1 MSCSSASD
9 GDNGA
14 TTPPAVR
21 LLLEGSS
28 LSTVPLPSLRYKTV
42 TAALCAVWLLA
53 VSFVV
58 LWPTPVDGNAAGL
71 LQRGLGFLHGH
82 GFPAFVSYNVVEFTS
97 NILMFVPLGVFWFVL
112 APRRWRWWAPG
123 AGFALSAIIEITQ
136 LALLPQRF
144 ATPYDV
150 LANTLGASTGAVAA
164 SALLWSRH
172 RRFTP

>member
-1 MSCSSASD
+1 M
-9 GDNGA
+9 
-14 TTPPAVR
+14 
-21 LLLEGSS
+21 
-28 LSTVPLPSLRYKTV
+28 PLPSPRYKTV